1 MFSGGLAGL
10 AVQCLD
16 WDSLN
21 PVSPGWGINRDL
33 AGVGEGLPMRRS
45 PPLHSC
51 ALGCQLCL
59 CGAELLLF
67 QIIMENLTVK
77 FLGQD

>member
-1 MFSGGLAGL
+1 M
-10 AVQCLD
+10 QPWD

-21 PVSPGWGINRDL
+21 PVLPRWGINRDL
-33 AGVGEGLPMRRS
+33 ARVVEGLHVLDS
-45 PPLHSC
+45 PPPHSG

-59 CGAELLLF
+59 CIAELLLF
-67 QIIMENLTVK
+67 QIIMENLTAK